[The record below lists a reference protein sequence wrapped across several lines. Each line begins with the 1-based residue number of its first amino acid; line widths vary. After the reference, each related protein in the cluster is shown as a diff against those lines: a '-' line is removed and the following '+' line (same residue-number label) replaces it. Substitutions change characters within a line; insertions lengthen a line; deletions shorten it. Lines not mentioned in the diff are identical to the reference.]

1 MDSTYLLGLGWILGL
16 LMRAWPQGSSWGW
29 GVPLGLGLLGSLLCR
44 RRPRLLRTWLAMG
57 LVGWAAWGY
66 LGWRQPFPGPTDI
79 SLLAPQQ
86 GISIVGEII
95 SEPRLTRSE
104 RLQFWLEAEQVLHS
118 ESGTETAR
126 QVSGKLYVTTDP
138 ANFESE
144 DDFQKQDLHPQQR
157 VRLTGSLYLPS
168 PALNPGAFD
177 FQAYLRRQG
186 AFAGFSAQKVVPQ
199 VGGDRSWGGWRLRRR
214 IREAFISGLG
224 ARQGNLLASLVLGSR
239 AAQLDFDL
247 QDAFR
252 EIGMAHALAASG
264 FHVSL
269 LLGVVFVLTRNL
281 TVRGQQVVILVTL
294 ALYITLTGFSPS
306 VLRAALM
313 GVAAMAVLT
322 EPRLQGKV
330 RLNPLGTLL
339 LAAVV
344 LLIYQPNWI
353 TDLGFQLSFAATLGL
368 LVGTAPTVSRLSSL
382 PPTIATALAIPLAAL
397 IWTLPLQMVIF
408 GRIPTYSLLANPLL
422 TALLL
427 PILVAGFAVAF
438 VALLSPG
445 LGSLLVQPLQLLL
458 TPLINWVGWIASWP
472 FSSYYPGAISILQ
485 CLLLY
490 GALAAVTFWPRW
502 QRALRWQGTALVM
515 IGILIGPRLW
525 PGPAVQITALASG
538 QTPILAIQAEGRNL
552 LLNSGDPRL
561 AERTVLPYMRQRGIH
576 TLEGAISM
584 TSTSSA
590 NGGWAVLLPVF
601 SIRQFWDGGG
611 IHTAA
616 IGTGSLESF
625 SYLDSLSAVQTA
637 GIPYRVLQPGDR
649 ILVGKRLGLQAVHTN
664 PLVLTM
670 ETEGS
675 QWLLLGSAETRVQ
688 AEISG
693 SPLLPAR
700 IDWLWWDGGA
710 VVLDLLERFQVQAGI
725 TSGPADETVA
735 AWFRQKQR
743 PLYVADHTGAVGWSR
758 RGVQTLRSSLE

>member
-16 LMRAWPQGSSWGW
+16 LLRAWPQGAGWGW

-44 RRPRLLRTWLAMG
+44 RRPRLLRTWLVMG

-86 GISIVGEII
+86 GISIVGEIT

-104 RLQFWLEAEQVLHS
+104 RLQFWLQAEQVLHS
-118 ESGTETAR
+118 DQTAR
-126 QVSGKLYVTTDP
+126 LVSGKLYVTTDP
-138 ANFESE
+138 ANSE
-144 DDFQKQDLHPQQR
+144 EQDLHPNQR

-177 FQAYLRRQG
+177 FPAYLQRQG
-186 AFAGFSAQKVVPQ
+186 AFAGLSAQEVVPQ
-199 VGGDRSWGGWRLRRR
+199 AGGRSWGGWTLRRR
-214 IREAFISGLG
+214 IREAFIRGLG
-224 ARQGNLLASLVLGSR
+224 EREGHLLASLVLGSR

-269 LLGVVFVLTRNL
+269 LVGVVFVLTRKL
-281 TVRGQQVVILVTL
+281 AVRAQQAIILAVL

-344 LLIYQPNWI
+344 LLVYQPNWI
-353 TDLGFQLSFAATLGL
+353 TDLGFQLSFTATLGL
-368 LVGTAPTVSRLSSL
+368 LVGTAPIVSRLSFL
-382 PPTIATALAIPLAAL
+382 PPTIAAALAIPLAAL
-397 IWTLPLQMVIF
+397 MWTLPLQIVVF
-408 GRIPTYSLLANPLL
+408 GRIPTYSLLANPPLM
-422 TALLL
+422 ALLL
-427 PILVAGFAVAF
+427 PVLVAGFGVAF

-445 LGSLLVQPLQLLL
+445 LGSLLVQPLTLLL

-472 FSSYYPGAISILQ
+472 FSSYYTGAISLLQ

-490 GALAAVTFWPRW
+490 GALVAVTFWPRW
-502 QRALRWQGTALVM
+502 RRALRWQGTALVM
-515 IGILIGPRLW
+515 IGILIGPGLW
-525 PGPAVQITALASG
+525 PGPPIQITALASG
-538 QTPILAIQAEGRNL
+538 RTPILVIQAEGRHL
-552 LLNSGDPRL
+552 LMNSGDPRL
-561 AERTVLPYMRQRGIH
+561 AERTVLPYLRQRGIRH
-576 TLEGAISM
+576 LDGAVSM
-584 TSTSSA
+584 TSAGSV
-590 NGGWAVLLPVF
+590 NGGWATLLPAF

-611 IHTAA
+611 VNAA
-616 IGTGSLESF
+616 SE
-625 SYLDSLSAVQTA
+625 SYLRSLSAVQSA
-637 GIPYRVLQPGDR
+637 GIPYQVLRPGDR
-649 ILVGKRLGLQAVHTN
+649 IPVGERLSLQAVHTN
-664 PLVLTM
+664 PLVLTL

-675 QWLLLGSAETRVQ
+675 HWLLLGSAGTNVQ
-688 AEISG
+688 AEVTG
-693 SPLLPAR
+693 SPLLPSR

-725 TSGPADETVA
+725 TSGPSNETVA
-735 AWFRQKQR
+735 AWFRQRQR
-743 PLYVADHTGAVGWSR
+743 SLYVADRSGAVSWSR
-758 RGVQTLRSSLE
+758 WGVQTLRSSLE